1 MCHTRQRDLLAHVP
15 TCHKR
20 DNHSTWR
27 ANVPKGVPIF
37 QLFFRRIFQFTNFSI
52 MPDICKF
59 QEYLGNSRKFT
70 LRKKG
75 FKFEYSQNFIK
86 EKSCQPRIF
95 DVAFNRTRGI
105 NRRIIRLV

>member
-1 MCHTRQRDLLAHVP
+1 
-15 TCHKR
+15 
-20 DNHSTWR
+20 
-27 ANVPKGVPIF
+27 
-37 QLFFRRIFQFTNFSI
+37 